1 MSRTDAIRAAICCLA
16 LMSMPPWVS
25 AARSPA
31 PSSDGH
37 LARLSEELG
46 SLFAAG
52 EYHEALPVARRI
64 VTLLEARHAGGMEL
78 AAAYENLGRIQLRAG
93 DPAAAQASQTRV
105 LELLAVT
112 QGIASPKAITPLREL
127 AAAYQAQGR
136 TAGAVDALLQA
147 MAISHRA
154 LGLFNVEQLQMI
166 EPLIGLYERLGD
178 EEGVD
183 REIQH
188 AVMVADH
195 VYGAD
200 DLRLLPLI
208 ERLASRLEQN
218 DRYAQARPQWE
229 RMVDIASR
237 EGGGRNA
244 ATINGLLGVARSH
257 RLQYVRDPDSIVMK
271 NCRRDP
277 DTRQLEPLMVCT
289 QLGQPIRL
297 ADAGETAALRALKI
311 LDSTPDPPPVL
322 LAATLLELGD
332 WYVVARDPEVAIQ
345 YYQRAWPL
353 LDEQGTPARPNPLLV
368 PRPLGYRRPAAAGQY
383 AAQPGAVTATTP
395 IEFSLT
401 VKADGETADIT
412 PVSDPPEARLS
423 RIRRALEKAAFSPRF
438 EDGKPVVTKG
448 YRFVEYW
455 NEPASAASAGAA
467 GNPPV
472 GSSLTP

>member
-1 MSRTDAIRAAICCLA
+1 MSWTDAIRAAICFLA

-25 AARSPA
+25 AA
-31 PSSDGH
+31 PSSDAH

-52 EYHEALPVARRI
+52 AYGEALPVAHK
-64 VTLLEARHAGGMEL
+64 VVALLEAGNARGVEL
-78 AAAYENLGRIQLRAG
+78 AAAYENLGRIQLRMG
-93 DPAAAQASQTRV
+93 DPAAAEASQARA

-136 TAGAVDALLQA
+136 TAGAIDALLQA

-166 EPLIGLYERLGD
+166 EPLIGLYEQLGD

-183 REIQH
+183 REVQH

-200 DLRLLPLI
+200 DLRLLPLV
-208 ERLASRLEQN
+208 ERLAGRHEQN
-218 DRYAQARPQWE
+218 DRYAQARQQWQ

-257 RLQYVRDPDSIVMK
+257 RLQYVRDPQSILVK
-271 NCRRDP
+271 TCRTQP
-277 DTRQLEPLMVCT
+277 ETGQPLPLIVCT
-289 QLGQPIRL
+289 DLGRAVKL
-297 ADAGETAALRALKI
+297 DDDGEAAALRALEI

-322 LAATLLELGD
+322 LAATLLEVGD
-332 WYVVARDPEVAIQ
+332 WYIVAGDPEVAIQ
-345 YYQRAWPL
+345 YYERAWPL
-353 LDEQGTPARPNPLLV
+353 LDEQGNPARPNPLLV
-368 PRPLGYRRPAAAGQY
+368 PRPLGYRRPAAAEQY
-383 AAQPGAVTATTP
+383 AAQPGNATATTP

-401 VKADGETADIT
+401 VKADGETADIA
-412 PVSDPPEARLS
+412 PLSDPPEARLS

-438 EDGKPVVTKG
+438 EDGKPVATKG

-455 NEPASAASAGAA
+455 NEPASAAAGGADGDPSAE
-467 GNPPV
+467 
-472 GSSLTP
+472 

>member
-1 MSRTDAIRAAICCLA
+1 MSRTDTIRAAICCLA
-16 LMSMPPWVS
+16 LMSMPPWAS
-25 AARSPA
+25 AAQSPG
-31 PSSDGH
+31 PSSDEH

-52 EYHEALPVARRI
+52 EYGEALPVAHRI
-64 VTLLEARHAGGMEL
+64 VTLLEARHAGGVEL

-166 EPLIGLYERLGD
+166 EPLIGLYEQLGD

-183 REIQH
+183 REIEH

-200 DLRLLPLI
+200 DLRLLPLV

-257 RLQYVRDPDSIVMK
+257 RLQFVRDPDSIVMK

-277 DTRQLEPLMVCT
+277 DTGQLEPLMVCT

-297 ADAGETAALRALKI
+297 ADAGEAAALRALEI

-345 YYQRAWPL
+345 YYERAWPL
-353 LDEQGTPARPNPLLV
+353 LEEQATLAHPNPLRA
-368 PRPLGYRRPAAAGQY
+368 PRPLGYRKPTAAGQY
-383 AAQPGAVTATTP
+383 KAPAGVAAVTTP

-401 VKADGETADIT
+401 VLADGSTADVT
-412 PVSDPPEARLS
+412 PVSDAPEARLS
-423 RIRRALEKAAFSPRF
+423 RIRRALEMAWFSPSF
-438 EDGKPVVTKG
+438 ESGKPVATEG

-455 NEPASAASAGAA
+455 NEPASVAA
-467 GNPPV
+467 GGAGGDPSVETSP
-472 GSSLTP
+472 SP